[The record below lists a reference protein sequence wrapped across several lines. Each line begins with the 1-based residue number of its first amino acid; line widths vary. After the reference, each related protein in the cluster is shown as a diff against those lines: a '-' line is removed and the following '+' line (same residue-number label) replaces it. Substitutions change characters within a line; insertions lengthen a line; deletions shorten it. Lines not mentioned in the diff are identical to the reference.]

1 VSCAGSPRKYCE
13 MPRKFKMVIGIIFPC
28 QFLENS
34 LERGVELVINIEC
47 QKRKETID
55 SLDLGTK
62 EIDFIM
68 SVGCYYDYLFGPV
81 RFTIH
86 ASRLC

>member
-1 VSCAGSPRKYCE
+1 
-13 MPRKFKMVIGIIFPC
+13 MVTGIIFPC

-62 EIDFIM
+62 EIDFMM
-68 SVGCYYDYLFGPV
+68 SVGCYYFDYMFGPV
-81 RFTIH
+81 RFVIH